1 MFIYDNDARLQL
13 AREHAARLADDMR
26 RGRRLTPDE
35 AGHPSR
41 ASLRELPGRVALRRR
56 SKEAESTIPAYDA

>member
-13 AREHAARLADDMR
+13 AREHAAWLADEMR
-26 RGRRLTPDE
+26 RSRRLTPNE

-41 ASLRELPGRVALRRR
+41 ARLREVLGRVALRRR
-56 SKEAESTIPAYDA
+56 PKEAEPTIPAYDA